1 MVYCK
6 GGSIMNIE
14 EANKKIDVLDNKSWD
29 LDAVISQV
37 NDKTKEIKYNDVPSD
52 IYIAVMGLA
61 EDNGIEESELE
72 YKINEVREKVN
83 ALESAI
89 YDLVEPFEEKKREID
104 NEKEEIECDISD
116 YEWEQNKC

>member
-1 MVYCK
+1 
-6 GGSIMNIE
+6 MNIE

-37 NDKTKEIKYNDVPSD
+37 NDKTKEIKYNDVHSD

-72 YKINEVREKVN
+72 YKIK
-83 ALESAI
+83 S
-89 YDLVEPFEEKKREID
+89 EKKLMHLNLLSMI
-104 NEKEEIECDISD
+104 
-116 YEWEQNKC
+116 W